1 MFNKTLI
8 AAALMFSGAAMA
20 TESTGVAG
28 GTITFNGSVSDTTCD
43 VTTNNGSDFTVN
55 LSPITVNDLGTKTGI
70 VTANNKDFTMSLKK
84 CSAADEST
92 KTLKITFTSSNLSDD
107 GKYLTNYSDD
117 GAEGVGIA
125 LTSDGSAAI
134 AFNKA
139 FDTGL
144 TSADAAGTDGVSITL
159 HANYYNYGGAT
170 VTTGKVVT
178 DATYSFS
185 YD

>member
-1 MFNKTLI
+1 MFNKTFI

-20 TESTGVAG
+20 AESTGVAG

-55 LSPITVNDLGTKTGI
+55 LSPITVTDLGTTAGI
-70 VTANNKDFTMSLKK
+70 VTTNNKDFTMSLKN
-84 CSAADEST
+84 CSAADEGT
-92 KTLKITFTSSNLSDD
+92 KTLKITFSSSNLSDD
-107 GKYLTNYSDD
+107 GKYLSNYSTD

-125 LTSDGSAAI
+125 LTSDGSKAV
-134 AFNKA
+134 AFDSA

-144 TSADAAGTDGVSITL
+144 TSDDVAGTDGVSLTMY
-159 HANYYNYGGAT
+159 ANYYNYGGSA